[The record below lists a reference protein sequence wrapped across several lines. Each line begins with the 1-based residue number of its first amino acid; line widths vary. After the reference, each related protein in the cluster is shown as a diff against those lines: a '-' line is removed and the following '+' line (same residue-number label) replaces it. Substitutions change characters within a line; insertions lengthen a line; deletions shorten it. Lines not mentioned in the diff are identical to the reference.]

1 MTMQPDHQGDFVA
14 EPSPPPAADS
24 WWPGDPAGGWYGNQ
38 GYHYGNGGSYNP
50 PGAPEGGPVDAG
62 PPPHHV
68 SPPADPTG
76 PSPYYAGPWAQPDPT
91 GPPPY
96 YGAPQAPPAGPPTSP
111 GGPPPGASGP
121 GPPSTRRLWV
131 LVAVVAAVIGG
142 LVGGGIG
149 ARTRGNS
156 TSPAPAGVVTRVA
169 APNTQLLK
177 PQSVPA
183 ILAKVEPGVASVH
196 TNLGAGTG
204 MILTASGQVL
214 TNYHVV
220 QGASSIKVT
229 LFNESTARTATL
241 QGFDQANDVAI
252 LQIPGAAGL
261 PTVQLGNSDSVQ
273 VGDDVVAVG
282 NALNLVG
289 GPTVTAGIISAKGRT
304 VDAAAPQNL
313 LQTDAAINPGNS
325 GGPLVNANGQVVGMN
340 TLVIQQANSQEA
352 AQNLGFA
359 IPINTIK
366 PLVPDLAKGIQRTP
380 GYLGVGVVTLTPDIA
395 QRFGITATQG
405 AVIQD
410 LPATG
415 PAAQAGLQQTDVITS
430 FDGQPVT
437 SDSGLV
443 QLIHDHK
450 PGDHVQIGYVRGSNK
465 GTVTVTLGAAPS
477 Q

>member
-1 MTMQPDHQGDFVA
+1 MTMQPDNQGESVA
-14 EPSPPPAADS
+14 GPSPAPS
-24 WWPGDPAGGWYGNQ
+24 YWWPEDPAGVGGYANQ
-38 GYHYGNGGSYNP
+38 GYHYANGGSYQP
-50 PGAPEGGPVDAG
+50 PV
-62 PPPHHV
+62 
-68 SPPADPTG
+68 PPA
-76 PSPYYAGPWAQPDPT
+76 
-91 GPPPY
+91 PP
-96 YGAPQAPPAGPPTSP
+96 
-111 GGPPPGASGP
+111 GP
-121 GPPSTRRLWV
+121 GPMAGSGEVHAGGPGYYAPPPSYENHGAAPIGSAPGPSGPSGPTPDRGRGPSGNHRQWV
-131 LVAVVAAVIGG
+131 PIAIVAALIGG

-149 ARTRGNS
+149 ARAS
-156 TSPAPAGVVTRVA
+156 HDSSSAAPAGVVTRVVQ
-169 APNTQLLK
+169 PNTQIQK

-183 ILAKVEPGVASVH
+183 ILAKVEPGVVSVH

-204 MILTASGQVL
+204 MILTASGQIL

-229 LFNESTARTATL
+229 LFNETTARTATL
-241 QGFDQANDVAI
+241 KGYDQANDVAV
-252 LQIPGAAGL
+252 LQIPGATGL

-304 VDAAAPQNL
+304 VDPSAPQNL

-366 PLVPDLAKGIQRTP
+366 PLVPDLARGIQRTP

-395 QRFGITATQG
+395 QRFGITAAQG

-415 PAAQAGLQQTDVITS
+415 PAAQAGLQQSDVITS
-430 FDGQPVT
+430 FDGQAVA

-443 QLIHDHK
+443 QLIHNHK
-450 PGDHVQIGYVRGSNK
+450 PGDRIQIGYVRGATK